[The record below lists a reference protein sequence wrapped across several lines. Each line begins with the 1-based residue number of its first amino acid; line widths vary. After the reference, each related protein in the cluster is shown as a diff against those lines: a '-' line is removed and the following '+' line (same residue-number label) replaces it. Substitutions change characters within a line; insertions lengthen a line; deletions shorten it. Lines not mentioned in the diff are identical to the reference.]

1 MFHRSETSQDFGQ
14 SSYDYVHNIF
24 RDERLDAET
33 AEAQERLERMRA
45 SMPGNIST
53 VDMEQLAQSVE
64 YLVFMEEVLGI

>member
-1 MFHRSETSQDFGQ
+1 MHT
-14 SSYDYVHNIF
+14 IF

-33 AEAQERLERMRA
+33 AEAQERLERMRTA
-45 SMPGNIST
+45 MPGNISA